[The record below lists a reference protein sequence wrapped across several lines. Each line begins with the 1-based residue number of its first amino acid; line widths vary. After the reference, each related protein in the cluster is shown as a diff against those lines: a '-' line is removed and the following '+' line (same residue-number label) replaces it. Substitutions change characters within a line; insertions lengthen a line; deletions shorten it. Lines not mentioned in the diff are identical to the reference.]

1 MKHSAIIWQTVF
13 IVIYILF
20 AGSCQG
26 LFEASDDSEPL
37 LTKPI
42 ATSQDGS
49 ITLSCNTDENYRW
62 INIFRREV
70 PADGS
75 DAGEFINIGQMIPK
89 SDTPQN
95 SYQFSD
101 NYIAAEKNY
110 EYYVRYAVSSDSGRM
125 YKRTEA
131 VSITAP
137 TSVAG
142 ELRLYSGSSELADT
156 QVFVFNPENYTLTL
170 EPAAGI
176 FAGTSSSG
184 TGTEFPV
191 QLAVSNGKEVLLVPV
206 ATGKSSS
213 TCTVDLRNVL
223 TADYLDVPVSVSV
236 LTAQIKSEPEDN
248 YPFTVYRWA
257 LPVKVKIQKAQ
268 EDGSLSD
275 IDSVTVPSSVASGS
289 DADYN
294 P

>member
-156 QVFVFNPENYTLTL
+156 
-170 EPAAGI
+170 
-176 FAGTSSSG
+176 
-184 TGTEFPV
+184 
-191 QLAVSNGKEVLLVPV
+191 
-206 ATGKSSS
+206 
-213 TCTVDLRNVL
+213 
-223 TADYLDVPVSVSV
+223 
-236 LTAQIKSEPEDN
+236 
-248 YPFTVYRWA
+248 
-257 LPVKVKIQKAQ
+257 
-268 EDGSLSD
+268 
-275 IDSVTVPSSVASGS
+275 
-289 DADYN
+289 
-294 P
+294 

>member
-156 QVFVFNPENYTLTL
+156 QIFVFNPENYTLTL

-191 QLAVSNGKEVLLVPV
+191 QLAVSNGKEVLLIPV
-206 ATGKSSS
+206 ATDKSSS

-223 TADYLDVPVSVSV
+223 TAV
-236 LTAQIKSEPEDN
+236 LTAQIKSEPKDN